1 MICSDVAEV
10 ALAHLAPELARCIRL
25 LEALDSLNGCSSTRW
40 GSERVQGGDHAAQ
53 AERRAEVAEALE
65 AMPKKLVKVAERLRG
80 YRLDT
85 TKGKYVGGLL
95 RGLSGNDLQ
104 RSAGLSDRKMEKNR
118 RWLKGIVRAC
128 GVV

>member
-1 MICSDVAEV
+1 M
-10 ALAHLAPELARCIRL
+10 
-25 LEALDSLNGCSSTRW
+25 
-40 GSERVQGGDHAAQ
+40 
-53 AERRAEVAEALE
+53 AEALE

-104 RSAGLSDRKMEKNR
+104 RSAGLSDRKMATCRK
-118 RWLKGIVRAC
+118 WLKGIMATCRV
-128 GVV
+128 

>member
-1 MICSDVAEV
+1 
-10 ALAHLAPELARCIRL
+10 
-25 LEALDSLNGCSSTRW
+25 
-40 GSERVQGGDHAAQ
+40 VQGGDHAAQ

-104 RSAGLSDRKMEKNR
+104 RSAGLSDRKMATCRK
-118 RWLKGIVRAC
+118 WLKGIMATCRV
-128 GVV
+128 